1 MTTEASA
8 NPEPEPLPFAAPCRD
23 LEPGAPLRWVARG
36 WADLKAAPRQSLTY
50 GAVITAISWLVAF
63 EGLRL
68 GSYPVLLTLL
78 SGFVFV
84 APVLAVG
91 LYSVSRQVERGEKPS
106 LRRCFAEMKQDAGV
120 LMVFALVLL
129 IVFLVW
135 ARAGSMVHVFFP
147 VESNPDWRQLAAFF
161 GIGSAVGSIF
171 AAVTFAVSAFS
182 LPMIA
187 DREVDAVTAVVTS
200 VNAVLRNKRAML
212 TWVVLIVAL
221 TTLGFATALIGLGV
235 VIPLLGH
242 ATWHAY
248 RDTID
253 AGVWPRR

>member
-1 MTTEASA
+1 
-8 NPEPEPLPFAAPCRD
+8 
-23 LEPGAPLRWVARG
+23 
-36 WADLKAAPRQSLTY
+36 
-50 GAVITAISWLVAF
+50 
-63 EGLRL
+63 
-68 GSYPVLLTLL
+68 
-78 SGFVFV
+78 
-84 APVLAVG
+84 VG